1 MKQNPYVLMIGGRNG
16 ISPKKMHEY
25 AKKVLEAERI
35 PYFEF
40 DYDVLIDEAPARDR
54 EHDYYDEL
62 YEPAKQLVVMQ
73 QNAVVSF
80 LQSRLQIG
88 YRRAHLL
95 MDKLERE
102 RELFPVLMDQRQ
114 ERCFMRKMKK
124 AVFERKEEI
133 TRIKAEIKVNK
144 DLEGFEIYVCNGFET
159 L

>member
-1 MKQNPYVLMIGGRNG
+1 
-16 ISPKKMHEY
+16 
-25 AKKVLEAERI
+25 
-35 PYFEF
+35 
-40 DYDVLIDEAPARDR
+40 
-54 EHDYYDEL
+54 
-62 YEPAKQLVVMQ
+62 
-73 QNAVVSF
+73 
-80 LQSRLQIG
+80 
-88 YRRAHLL
+88 